1 MPFHSLHVWAPII
14 YCGAWEILSVRLKNS
29 TSTWRR
35 NLFPDIIMVNQVIW
49 WSQTGYW
56 TYAIQDPK
64 GFLGGAAYLFYPL
77 MILLYV
83 IFFFWGKLFQNL
95 LNRIPPFKRRGKLP
109 AEWYRYSA
117 TTNRDKFSIII
128 NIVYSRDCKLFL
140 FLALFSPIL
149 VD

>member
-1 MPFHSLHVWAPII
+1 
-14 YCGAWEILSVRLKNS
+14 
-29 TSTWRR
+29 
-35 NLFPDIIMVNQVIW
+35 MVNQVIW

-109 AEWYRYSA
+109 AEWYEEER
-117 TTNRDKFSIII
+117 
-128 NIVYSRDCKLFL
+128 
-140 FLALFSPIL
+140 SPSKSMEMQP
-149 VD
+149 